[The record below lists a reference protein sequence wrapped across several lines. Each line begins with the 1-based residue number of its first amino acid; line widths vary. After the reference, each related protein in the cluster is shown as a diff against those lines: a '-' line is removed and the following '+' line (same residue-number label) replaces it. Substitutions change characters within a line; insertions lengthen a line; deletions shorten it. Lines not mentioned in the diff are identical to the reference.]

1 MGTGW
6 LKNKGGREL
15 LLGTSVYL
23 WNLINCEFIII
34 YPKIKNK
41 EKKKTEARRQQSWAG
56 LSRQGSQVRVGCQ
69 RGTLRRCGKEGTV
82 AKGVVSEARLCW
94 GSKPRP
100 AVDLCGDLP
109 AQGWGTAQI

>member
-1 MGTGW
+1 MGVGTGW

-41 EKKKTEARRQQSWAG
+41 EKKQNR
-56 LSRQGSQVRVGCQ
+56 
-69 RGTLRRCGKEGTV
+69 GKEAAELGWTV
-82 AKGVVSEARLCW
+82 QAGEPGKSGVPE
-94 GSKPRP
+94 
-100 AVDLCGDLP
+100 GDPEKVWEGGHSGQGRGVRSQTVLGVK
-109 AQGWGTAQI
+109 AQACC